1 MNEIILNV
9 EGMMCGGCEKRIENA
24 LGEVKA
30 IKNIKANHE
39 DGTVKIE
46 SKKEIDMDVVKEKIE
61 NLGFKVKY
69 RTKEASSWTELTIII

>member
-24 LGEVKA
+24 LNE
-30 IKNIKANHE
+30 IKEIKKVKANHE

-46 SKKEIDMDVVKEKIE
+46 SKKEVNMDNVKEKIE
-61 NLGFKVKY
+61 NLGFKVK
-69 RTKEASSWTELTIII
+69 

>member
-24 LGEVKA
+24 LGDVKA

-39 DGTVKIE
+39 DGTVTIE

-61 NLGFKVKY
+61 NLHISLRKIK
-69 RTKEASSWTELTIII
+69 